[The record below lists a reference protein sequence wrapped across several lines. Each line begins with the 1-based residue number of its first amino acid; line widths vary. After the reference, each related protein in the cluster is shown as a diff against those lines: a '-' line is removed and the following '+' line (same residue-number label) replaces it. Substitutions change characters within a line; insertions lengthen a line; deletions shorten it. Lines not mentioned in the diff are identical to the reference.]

1 MMNVPPDS
9 PWPKELSM
17 RLITSPLVLLLL
29 TTASF
34 AQDTKPGD
42 TMVRQYL
49 AAETARV
56 TNDPLKK
63 IDSLETWEA
72 NQAEYRR
79 QVAEM
84 LGLDPMPEKGD
95 LKATITGQIERDDIV
110 VEKLHFQSSPH
121 LYVTANLYRPKQVDQ
136 KLPAILYVCGHGR
149 VKIDGVSYGNK
160 AHYQHHGAWFARNGF
175 VCLVVDSLEL
185 GEIEGTH
192 KGLYSDK
199 QRWWTN
205 RGYTS
210 AGVEAWNCIRSL
222 DYLQSRE
229 EVDGERIGVTGRSGG
244 GAYSWWV
251 AALDDRIKAAVP
263 VAGVTDLENHV
274 VDGCVEGHCDC
285 MYWVNTYQHDYT
297 LLPALV
303 APRPLMIANTDRD
316 GIFPLDGVNR
326 CYFAAREIYD
336 LYGKAPSLALTITPG
351 PHKDT
356 QQLRIPAFH
365 WLREHLQGESP
376 PITDVALPMFK
387 PQELKVFDTLPEDEI
402 NTKIEETFVAAS
414 QPAEVPQTE
423 EQWETMVSQWKQL
436 LATKSFAAW
445 PQKDIPLDTKLVSE
459 SRQGDWDI
467 RRYEF
472 TSQDN
477 VRLPL
482 LVLQAQTPRQQTP
495 TRMILVD
502 ESQWAEF
509 ADFLKED
516 SKAECPL
523 GKPDS
528 NECVAVLPARG
539 IGPTQWNQD
548 PRKDTHI
555 RRRFLLLGQSVDAM
569 RAWDLRRGVQ
579 AASKL
584 GLQSGDKID
593 IEARGTMAGVAVYAA
608 IFEPGMGDLKLT
620 DLPADHRNGPYFL
633 NVRRFMNMPEA
644 LALAGQDRKVTLSG
658 ESQVDEYRE
667 AVLKALKK

>member
-1 MMNVPPDS
+1 
-9 PWPKELSM
+9 M
-17 RLITSPLVLLLL
+17 RLIASLPILLLL
-29 TTASF
+29 TTISF
-34 AQDTKPGD
+34 AQSTKPGD
-42 TMVRQYL
+42 KMVRQYL
-49 AAETARV
+49 NAETARV

-63 IDSLETWEA
+63 IDSLEQWKG
-72 NQAEYRR
+72 QKAEYRR

-84 LGLDPMPEKGD
+84 LGLDPMPAKGD
-95 LKATITGQIERDDIV
+95 LKATITGQIERDDII
-110 VEKLHFQSSPH
+110 VENLHFQSSPH
-121 LYVTANLYRPKQVDQ
+121 LYVTANLYRPKKVDK

-175 VCLVVDSLEL
+175 VCLVIDSLEL

-229 EVDGERIGVTGRSGG
+229 EVDGDRIGVTGRSGG
-244 GAYSWWV
+244 GAYSWWI

-263 VAGVTDLENHV
+263 VAGITDLENHV

-303 APRPLMIANTDRD
+303 APRPLMIGNTDRD

-326 CYFAAREIYD
+326 CYFAARDIYD
-336 LYGKAPSLALTITPG
+336 LYGKAPSLAITITPG

-376 PITDVALPMFK
+376 PITDVALPMFE
-387 PQELKVFDTLPEDEI
+387 PQELKVFDKLPEDEI
-402 NTKIEETFVAAS
+402 NTKIEETFVAAAE
-414 QPAEVPQTE
+414 PAEVPQSE
-423 EQWETMVSQWKQL
+423 EQWQEQVDQWKQL
-436 LATKSFAAW
+436 LTTKSFAAW

-459 SRQGDWDI
+459 SRHGDWDV

-472 TSQDN
+472 TSQEN

-482 LVLQAQTPRQQTP
+482 LVLQAQTPTQRTP
-495 TRMILVD
+495 TRMFLVS
-502 ESQWAEF
+502 EEEWTELAE
-509 ADFLKED
+509 FLKED
-516 SKAECPL
+516 SNADCPL
-523 GKPDS
+523 GKPEG
-528 NECVAVLPARG
+528 NECVAILPSRG

-569 RAWDLRRGVQ
+569 RVWDLRRAVQ
-579 AASKL
+579 AASKI
-584 GLQSGDKID
+584 GFQSGGKID
-593 IEARGTMAGVAVYAA
+593 VEARGTMAGLAVYAA
-608 IFEPGMGDLKLT
+608 IFEPQIGNLELT
-620 DLPADHRNGPYFL
+620 DLPADHRHGPYFL
-633 NVRRFMNMPEA
+633 NVRRFINVPEA
-644 LALAGQDRKVTLSG
+644 LAIAGQDRKVTLSG
-658 ESQVDEYRE
+658 TSQVGDYRQ

>member
-1 MMNVPPDS
+1 
-9 PWPKELSM
+9 M
-17 RLITSPLVLLLL
+17 RLIASPLILLLL
-29 TTASF
+29 TTVSF
-34 AQDTKPGD
+34 AQDTKLGD
-42 TMVRQYL
+42 KMVHQYL
-49 AAETARV
+49 TAETARI

-63 IDSLETWEA
+63 IDSLKTWEA

-110 VEKLHFQSSPH
+110 VENLHFQSSPH
-121 LYVTANLYRPKQVDQ
+121 LYVTANLYRPKQIDK

-229 EVDGERIGVTGRSGG
+229 EVDGERMGVTGRSGG

-263 VAGVTDLENHV
+263 VAGITDLENHV

-326 CYFAAREIYD
+326 CYFAARDIYE
-336 LYGKAPSLALTITPG
+336 LYGKAPSLGITITPG

-356 QQLRIPAFH
+356 QQLRVPSFH
-365 WLREHLQGESP
+365 WLREHLQGDSP
-376 PITDVALPMFK
+376 PITDVALPMFE
-387 PQELKVFDTLPEDEI
+387 PQELKVFDKLPEDEI

-414 QPAEVPQTE
+414 EPAEVPE
-423 EQWETMVSQWKQL
+423 SDEQWQGMVDQWKQS

-445 PQKDIPLDTKLVSE
+445 PKEGMPLDTKRVSR
-459 SRQGDWDI
+459 SRQGDWEV

-477 VRLPL
+477 IRLPL
-482 LVLQAQTPRQQTP
+482 LVFQAQTSAQQTP
-495 TRMILVD
+495 TRVLLVD
-502 ESQWAEF
+502 EEQWTEF
-509 ADFLKED
+509 ANFLQED

-579 AASKL
+579 AASKI
-584 GLQSGDKID
+584 GFGSGGKID
-593 IEARGTMAGVAVYAA
+593 IEARGTMASIAVYAA
-608 IFEPGMGDLKLT
+608 IFEPVIGDLELT
-620 DLPADHRNGPYFL
+620 DLPADHRDGPYFL
-633 NVRRFMNMPEA
+633 NVRRFMNVPEA
-644 LALAGQDRKVTLSG
+644 LAIAGQDRKVTLSG
-658 ESQVDEYRE
+658 PSQVGDYRA
-667 AVLKALKK
+667 AVLKSLKK

>member
-1 MMNVPPDS
+1 
-9 PWPKELSM
+9 M